1 MTQSIQSA
9 GVENDDILF
18 EDELRAL
25 SEERKAQL
33 LHYAGITINRSKGL
47 PLSPCLVSLGIG

>member
-9 GVENDDILF
+9 GVENADILF

-25 SEERKAQL
+25 SEEWKAQL

-47 PLSPCLVSLGIG
+47 PLSPC